1 MSVKLAKTAGF
12 CMGVK
17 RAVDIVLEMAQ
28 KKGGKT
34 FYTFGPLI
42 HNPQTIQL
50 LEKRGVIPV
59 RHVDDI
65 QEGEKDATIVI
76 RAHGISPDERKRIKE
91 RNIRIIDATCPKVA
105 HVQAIIKKHA
115 KHGYHVVIVGDPEH
129 PEVNGLLGYADGK
142 GHVVSCDRDVIGLT
156 GLGPLCVVAQTT
168 QNQEDYA
175 RIVAMIRARFPETVV
190 FNTICDSTEKRQA
203 EVRELSAEMD
213 VMVIVGG
220 RNSANTMRLAML
232 SETGGTPTYHI
243 ETADE
248 LQQIQLKHDARIGVS
263 AGASTPNWIID
274 RVVEYVKQIQG
285 QNQVRFARLRNMW
298 AFSVRTDIYASL
310 GAGCLSFASMLLQ
323 KLPVEIVSILTT
335 ALFVFSMHTFNR
347 VINPRTSSILGSFRE
362 ESYQKYTRLY
372 MLLAVAFV
380 TAALVLSLLTGIA
393 SFILLLCISVLGVLY
408 NAKILPARWR
418 FESLKDL
425 PGSKNVFMAAAWALV
440 AVVLPRMDTLLDM
453 EPEMIVAFLF
463 VFSVVFIR
471 SAMSDMLDIQS
482 DKLIGRETIPVL
494 IGKGNTQKLLKGMWS
509 ILTVILLI
517 SYPLGWSSSVNYAL
531 LTCLFYI
538 WICFKLYDRRTGLS
552 GAALE
557 GILETSYMI
566 AGASAFFWL
575 LWSHIAGV

>member
-50 LEKRGVIPV
+50 LEKRGIIPV

-65 QEGEKDATIVI
+65 DSGEKDATIVI

-91 RNIRIIDATCPKVA
+91 RKIRIIDATCPKVA
-105 HVQAIIKKHA
+105 LVQAIIKKHA
-115 KHGYHVVIVGDPEH
+115 RQGYHVIIVGDPEH
-129 PEVNGLLGYADGK
+129 PEVNGLLGYAYGK
-142 GHVVSCDRDVIGLT
+142 GCVVSCDKDVACLQD
-156 GLGPLCVVAQTT
+156 LGQVCVVAQTT
-168 QNQEDYA
+168 QNQKEYA
-175 RIVAMIRARFPETVV
+175 RIVTLIKAKFPETTV
-190 FNTICDSTEKRQA
+190 FDTICDSTEKRQT
-203 EVRELSAEMD
+203 EVKELSSEMD
-213 VMVIVGG
+213 IMVIVGG
-220 RNSANTMRLAML
+220 RNSANTMRLATL
-232 SETGGTPTYHI
+232 SESGGTPTYHI

-248 LQQIQLKHDARIGVS
+248 LKQIKLKHNDKIGVS

-274 RVVEYVKQIQG
+274 RVVEYVKQIQDT
-285 QNQVRFARLRNMW
+285 NRVRFSRLRNLW

-310 GAGCLSFASMLLQ
+310 GAGCLSFASILLE
-323 KLPVEIVSILTT
+323 KLNVAIAPILTT
-335 ALFVFSMHTFNR
+335 ALFVFSMHTLNR

-362 ESYQKYTRLY
+362 VSYQKYTRLY
-372 MLLAVAFV
+372 MLLAVASM
-380 TAALVLSLLTGIA
+380 AASLVLSLLTGIA

-408 NAKILPARWR
+408 NAKILPESWR

-425 PGSKNVFMAAAWALV
+425 PGSKNVFMAAAWASV
-440 AVVLPRMDTLLDM
+440 AVVLPQMKSFSPLK
-453 EPEMIVAFLF
+453 PEMMIAFLF

-494 IGKGNTQKLLKGMWS
+494 IGKGNTQKLLKGMW
-509 ILTVILLI
+509 VILIIILLV

-538 WICFKLYDRRTGLS
+538 WICFKLCDRRTGLS
-552 GAALE
+552 GVALE
-557 GILETSYMI
+557 GLLETSYII
-566 AGASAFFWL
+566 AGVSAFFWL
-575 LWSHIAGV
+575 LWVQVVG

>member
-1 MSVKLAKTAGF
+1 MSVRLAKTAGF

-50 LEKRGVIPV
+50 LEKRGIIPV

-65 QEGEKDATIVI
+65 EEGDKDATIVI
-76 RAHGISPDERKRIKE
+76 RAHGISPEERRRIKE

-115 KHGYHVVIVGDPEH
+115 KQGCHIVIVGDPEH
-129 PEVNGLLGYADGK
+129 PEVNGLLGYAG
-142 GHVVSCDRDVIGLT
+142 GRGSVVCCDRDVDPLNGLDRV
-156 GLGPLCVVAQTT
+156 CVVAQTT
-168 QNQEDYA
+168 QNQEEYG
-175 RIVAMIRARFPETVV
+175 RIVALIKAKFPETVV
-190 FNTICDSTEKRQA
+190 FDTICDSTEKRQT
-203 EVRELSAEMD
+203 EVRELSSEMD

-232 SETGGTPTYHI
+232 SEAGGTPTYHI
-243 ETADE
+243 ETVDE
-248 LQQIQLKHDARIGVS
+248 LKQIQLKHGDRIGIS

-274 RVVEYVKQIQG
+274 RVVEYVKLVQG
-285 QNQVRFARLRNMW
+285 QNRVRFSRLRHFW
-298 AFSVRTDIYASL
+298 AFSVMTDIYASV
-310 GAGCLSFASMLLQ
+310 GAGCLAFAGMLLQ
-323 KLPVEIVSILTT
+323 KLPVDMVPIVTT

-362 ESYQKYTRLY
+362 ETYQRYTRLY
-372 MLLAVAFV
+372 MLLAVAFM
-380 TAALVLSLLTGIA
+380 TAALILSLLAGLA

-408 NAKILPARWR
+408 NTKIMPASWR

-440 AVVLPRMDTLLDM
+440 AVILPQMTSFNLFK
-453 EPEMIVAFLF
+453 PAMIVAFLF
-463 VFSVVFIR
+463 IFSVVFIR

-494 IGKGNTQKLLKGMWS
+494 IGKGNTQKLLKGMWGVMF
-509 ILTVILLI
+509 VILLI
-517 SYPLGWSSSVNYAL
+517 SHPLGWASSVNYAL

-538 WICFKLYDRRTGLS
+538 WICLKLCDRRTGLS
-552 GAALE
+552 GVALE
-557 GILETSYMI
+557 GILETSYLI
-566 AGASAFFWL
+566 AGVSAFFWL
-575 LWSHIAGV
+575 LWLHIAGS